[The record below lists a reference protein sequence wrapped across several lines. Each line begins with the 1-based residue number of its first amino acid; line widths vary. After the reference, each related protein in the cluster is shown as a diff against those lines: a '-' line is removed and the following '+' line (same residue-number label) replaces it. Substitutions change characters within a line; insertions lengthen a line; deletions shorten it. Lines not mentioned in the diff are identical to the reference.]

1 MIIVTPLLAIIETQ
15 VEELNLKISIKAVNL
30 GNVSD
35 EKLETHV
42 SQNFL
47 LGTRLKFG
55 SKMKNG
61 FRSSKNRFVQ
71 EKSSLQLTNHT
82 EFLSGEYK

>member
-47 LGTRLKFG
+47 LGTRVKFG

-61 FRSSKNRFVQ
+61 FRSSKQ
-71 EKSSLQLTNHT
+71 IYL
-82 EFLSGEYK
+82 YKKKVHCS

>member
-15 VEELNLKISIKAVNL
+15 VEELNLKISTKAVNL

-35 EKLETHV
+35 GKLETHV

-61 FRSSKNRFVQ
+61 FRSSEQIRTRKKFIAAD
-71 EKSSLQLTNHT
+71 KPH
-82 EFLSGEYK
+82 

>member
-1 MIIVTPLLAIIETQ
+1 MIIVTPLPAIIETQ

-30 GNVSD
+30 RNVSD

-47 LGTRLKFG
+47 SGDAPEVWI
-55 SKMKNG
+55 KNV
-61 FRSSKNRFVQ
+61 KW
-71 EKSSLQLTNHT
+71 LQIIKTD
-82 EFLSGEYK
+82 SYKKKVHCS

>member
-15 VEELNLKISIKAVNL
+15 VGDLNLKISIKAVNL
-30 GNVSD
+30 GNASD

-55 SKMKNG
+55 SKIKNG
-61 FRSSKNRFVQ
+61 FKSSKNRFIQ

>member
-30 GNVSD
+30 GNASD
-35 EKLETHV
+35 EKVETHV

-47 LGTRLKFG
+47 WGRA
-55 SKMKNG
+55 
-61 FRSSKNRFVQ
+61 
-71 EKSSLQLTNHT
+71 
-82 EFLSGEYK
+82 

>member
-35 EKLETHV
+35 EKLKTHI
-42 SQNFL
+42 SQNCL

-61 FRSSKNRFVQ
+61 FRSSKQFVQ
-71 EKSSLQLTNHT
+71 EKRSLQLTNHT
-82 EFLSGEYK
+82 EFLNGECK

>member
-30 GNVSD
+30 RYVSD

-61 FRSSKNRFVQ
+61 FR
-71 EKSSLQLTNHT
+71 
-82 EFLSGEYK
+82 

>member
-47 LGTRLKFG
+47 LGTHLKFE
-55 SKMKNG
+55 SKMKNS
-61 FRSSKNRFVQ
+61 FRSSKQ
-71 EKSSLQLTNHT
+71 IHT
-82 EFLSGEYK
+82 RKKFIAADEPH

>member
-1 MIIVTPLLAIIETQ
+1 MIIVTPVLAIIETQ
-15 VEELNLKISIKAVNL
+15 VEKLNLKISIKAVNL

-35 EKLETHV
+35 EKLKTYV
-42 SQNFL
+42 SQNCL

-61 FRSSKNRFVQ
+61 FRSSKQIRTRKKFIAAD
-71 EKSSLQLTNHT
+71 EPH
-82 EFLSGEYK
+82 

>member
-42 SQNFL
+42 SQHFL
-47 LGTRLKFG
+47 FGTRLKFG

>member
-1 MIIVTPLLAIIETQ
+1 MIIVTPLLAFIETQ

-30 GNVSD
+30 RYVSD

-61 FRSSKNRFVQ
+61 FRSSKQIRTSKKFIAAD
-71 EKSSLQLTNHT
+71 EPH
-82 EFLSGEYK
+82 

>member
-15 VEELNLKISIKAVNL
+15 VEELNLKINIKAVNL
-30 GNVSD
+30 GDVSD

-42 SQNFL
+42 SQKFL

-61 FRSSKNRFVQ
+61 FRSSKQICTRKKFIAAD
-71 EKSSLQLTNHT
+71 EPH
-82 EFLSGEYK
+82 

>member
-47 LGTRLKFG
+47 LGTRLKLG

-82 EFLSGEYK
+82 EFLSGECK

>member
-30 GNVSD
+30 GNVGD
-35 EKLETHV
+35 EKLETRV

-47 LGTRLKFG
+47 LGTCLKFG

-61 FRSSKNRFVQ
+61 FRSSKNIFVQ

>member
-1 MIIVTPLLAIIETQ
+1 MIIVTPLLAIIETE

-71 EKSSLQLTNHT
+71 DKSSLQLTNHT